1 MDPIKFLAYLGKRLA
16 HSLHNYD
23 AEKAFLNIYN
33 GEYGIKKVD
42 TPTCIQLKSAL
53 QIGKGKYIDM
63 RLLLKD
69 YVILQTYDNLN
80 TEITSFLPEYQET
93 VNSGIKCTLRNSLE
107 MTLKRVL
114 DAKQIIP
121 GTDEA
126 DDILERGLQAEI
138 SLGGDGSGGHS
149 VYNTPTALSLSK
161 EDASHVLVSGYVLNT
176 VKLPATDD
184 QSEKTI
190 FKELTPNSSEAE
202 RVLALIPQEE
212 KLETMGPFLKEL
224 DQEKIDVQNNPIV
237 VNYPNLGE
245 ITVQTKCTMSQL
257 DGKAIEIASGLTGC
271 YCTMC
276 TVSAKNAKKPERI
289 KEGFPIDRSILD
301 LHQLYEELPKDPNS
315 PNALLSVRGDSYEEG
330 RQGLKQQP
338 QVESDDVLRNFPVL
352 HSYLR
357 TLDYIETLTYRVN
370 AGVRIMGQGKQ
381 LGKANKLKIK
391 EAKDKFRISA
401 ATGPMHLKL
410 DMPDS
415 SGTGAG
421 NTDTGN
427 TAREFFKFKNR
438 KHFIDLFEGTESEKK
453 AMSTIHKNL
462 SVILR
467 AYSSK
472 NVVFDVDDLQALC
485 TATNLL
491 LVKTFPWATQPP
503 SVHKLLAHTADRMR
517 MNENMGMGR
526 FTEEGIETLHK
537 LVRRFRELLAR
548 KNNLFLNLFDVWR
561 QLMVRS
567 DPVIRSKKRKL
578 TCSVCKGE
586 GHTKRSCSKRNELTK
601 QGCSDEYDDLFDSLV
616 VGYSNAE

>member
-1 MDPIKFLAYLGKRLA
+1 MERFVSKITTRLTKLLPKIRNKAFERNEISRTDIFLDLAVDCPELVPTDSQPMSQDSVGSIASSMTSSQSRVLEFIGEDPPTKHRKLFDDLGPERKRQKSDSAYQKIIEDAETVQEGGMDPIKFLAYLGKRLA

-33 GEYGIKKVD
+33 GEYGVKKVD

-93 VNSGIKCTLRNSLE
+93 VNCGIKCTLRNSLE

-114 DAKQIIP
+114 DAKQITP

-276 TVSAKNAKKPERI
+276 TVSAKNAKK
-289 KEGFPIDRSILD
+289 
-301 LHQLYEELPKDPNS
+301 
-315 PNALLSVRGDSYEEG
+315 
-330 RQGLKQQP
+330 
-338 QVESDDVLRNFPVL
+338 
-352 HSYLR
+352 
-357 TLDYIETLTYRVN
+357 T
-370 AGVRIMGQGKQ
+370 GKNQ
-381 LGKANKLKIK
+381 
-391 EAKDKFRISA
+391 
-401 ATGPMHLKL
+401 
-410 DMPDS
+410 
-415 SGTGAG
+415 
-421 NTDTGN
+421 
-427 TAREFFKFKNR
+427 
-438 KHFIDLFEGTESEKK
+438 
-453 AMSTIHKNL
+453 
-462 SVILR
+462 
-467 AYSSK
+467 
-472 NVVFDVDDLQALC
+472 
-485 TATNLL
+485 
-491 LVKTFPWATQPP
+491 
-503 SVHKLLAHTADRMR
+503 
-517 MNENMGMGR
+517 GR
-526 FTEEGIETLHK
+526 FP
-537 LVRRFRELLAR
+537 
-548 KNNLFLNLFDVWR
+548 D
-561 QLMVRS
+561 
-567 DPVIRSKKRKL
+567 
-578 TCSVCKGE
+578 
-586 GHTKRSCSKRNELTK
+586 
-601 QGCSDEYDDLFDSLV
+601 
-616 VGYSNAE
+616 